1 MIKHEFTYLNKEELE
16 KELKETKM
24 NIRVQRI
31 VAEFIH
37 EMAKKGHKKINK
49 RIEKDLQDFLDGRE
63 IDYKYTFYCSDN
75 KKYGEITHYDITLT
89 VYFEN
94 YKGCANRIN
103 IIRGWNNDIHGGY
116 YDNLLEI
123 NQWANFQNIKEN
135 EEKTLKEYQN
145 AFENLETYNQ
155 KLKELVQLR
164 NTFGYLA
171 R

>member
-1 MIKHEFTYLNKEELE
+1 MEEKFRYLNKEELE
-16 KELKETKM
+16 KKLEETKT

-31 VAEFIH
+31 VAEFIQ

-49 RIEKDLQDFLDGRE
+49 RIEKDLQNFLNTRGIE
-63 IDYKYTFYCSDN
+63 YKYTYYCNNN
-75 KKYGEITHYDITLT
+75 KKYGDMTNYDITLT
-89 VYFEN
+89 ITFEN
-94 YKGCANRIN
+94 YKGYANKVDL
-103 IIRGWNNDIHGGY
+103 IRGWNDNTHGGY

-123 NQWANFQNIKEN
+123 NQWADFKNIKEN

-145 AFENLETYNQ
+145 SFENLEIYNQ
-155 KLKELVQLR
+155 KLKELVKLR

>member
-1 MIKHEFTYLNKEELE
+1 MEEKFTYLNKEELE
-16 KELKETKM
+16 KKLEETKT

-31 VAEFIH
+31 VAEFIQ
-37 EMAKKGHKKINK
+37 EMAKKGHKKFDK
-49 RIEKDLQDFLDGRE
+49 RIEKDLQDFLNAKGIE
-63 IDYKYTFYCSDN
+63 YKYTYYCNNN
-75 KKYGEITHYDITLT
+75 KKYGDMTNYDTTLT
-89 VYFEN
+89 IEFEN
-94 YKGCANRIN
+94 YKGCANRIDL
-103 IIRGWNNDIHGGY
+103 IRGWNDNIHGGY

-123 NQWANFQNIKEN
+123 NQWADFKNIKEN

-155 KLKELVQLR
+155 KLKELVKLR

>member
-1 MIKHEFTYLNKEELE
+1 MEEKFTYLNKEELE
-16 KELKETKM
+16 KKLEETKT

-31 VAEFIH
+31 VAEFIQ
-37 EMAKKGHKKINK
+37 EMAKKGHKKIDK
-49 RIEKDLQDFLDGRE
+49 RIEKDLQDFLNTKGIE
-63 IDYKYTFYCSDN
+63 YKYTYYCKN
-75 KKYGEITHYDITLT
+75 NRKYGDMTAYNTTLT
-89 VYFEN
+89 IIFEN
-94 YKGCANRIN
+94 YKGCADKIDL
-103 IIRGWNNDIHGGY
+103 IRGWNDNIDGGY

-123 NQWANFQNIKEN
+123 NEWADFQNIKEN

-155 KLKELVQLR
+155 KLKELVKLR

>member
-1 MIKHEFTYLNKEELE
+1 MEEKFTYLNKEKLE
-16 KELKETKM
+16 KKLEETKT

-31 VAEFIH
+31 VAEFIQ
-37 EMAKKGHKKINK
+37 EMAKKGHKKIDK
-49 RIEKDLQDFLDGRE
+49 RIEKDLQNFLNARGIE
-63 IDYKYTFYCSDN
+63 YKYTYYCN
-75 KKYGEITHYDITLT
+75 NNRKYGDTTYYDTTLT
-89 VYFEN
+89 IEFEN
-94 YKGCANRIN
+94 YKGCANRIDL
-103 IIRGWNNDIHGGY
+103 IRGWNDNIHGGY

-123 NQWANFQNIKEN
+123 NQWADFKNIKEN

-155 KLKELVQLR
+155 KLKQLVKLR